1 MNHRSLLLLL
11 PFALL
16 ACTDAPV
23 PTEPRAGA
31 SPVLAAAARPQSGD
45 YIIVLKGP
53 GAQAVAAAAGV
64 SPRFVY
70 GAALHGFA
78 ATLTEAQLSA
88 LRHNPNV
95 AYVEADTWGG
105 VSTTQTNPTWSL
117 DRVDQRD
124 LPLSGGYTYTA
135 TGATVNAYVLDSGI
149 RKTHAEFAPAG
160 RAQYIPNGKNGDF
173 VNDAHGK
180 RSGALD
186 CNGHGTQVAGVVGGV
201 TYGAAKG
208 VNLWAGRV
216 VNCRGG
222 GQASSAIA
230 AVDWITANG
239 IRPAVVNMS
248 LAYGDVQS
256 LRTAVENSVAAGV
269 HYATAAGNGDAA
281 HVPID
286 ACTESPG
293 GAPNAVT
300 VGATDRYDAEGYF
313 SNYGP
318 CIDLLA
324 PGVDITTADD
334 DSDTDLVTTVGTSV
348 ASPYVAGV
356 IAMYLQNDPAATPAT
371 VRAALAANATS
382 GRITFHAQSAAG
394 GTPNL
399 LLFTSY

>member
-1 MNHRSLLLLL
+1 MNQRSLLLLL

-16 ACTDAPV
+16 ACADASA

-31 SPVLAAAARPQSGD
+31 VPLLQAAARPLAGD
-45 YIIVLKGP
+45 YIVVLKGP
-53 GAQAVAAAAGV
+53 GAEAVAAAAGV

-78 ATLTEAQLSA
+78 ATLSEGQLNA

-95 AYVEADTWGG
+95 AYVEADAWGG
-105 VSTTQTNPTWSL
+105 VATTQTNATWGL
-117 DRVDQRD
+117 DRLDQRD
-124 LPLSGGYTYTA
+124 LPLSGSYTYTA
-135 TGATVNAYVLDSGI
+135 TGATVNVYVLDSGI
-149 RKTHAEFAPAG
+149 RKTHAEFAPSG

-173 VNDAHGK
+173 VGDSYGK
-180 RSGALD
+180 RNGALD
-186 CNGHGTQVAGVVGGV
+186 CHGHGTQVAGVVGGV
-201 TYGAAKG
+201 TYGAAKQ
-208 VNLWAGRV
+208 VKLWAGRV
-216 VNCRGG
+216 VNCQGG
-222 GQASSAIA
+222 GAASSAIA

-239 IRPAVVNMS
+239 LRPAVVNMS
-248 LAYGDVQS
+248 LAYGNVQS

-269 HYATAAGNGDAA
+269 HYAIAAGNGDAY

-286 ACTESPG
+286 ACGESPG

-300 VGATDRYDAEGYF
+300 VGATDRYDVEGYF

-318 CIDLLA
+318 CIDILA

-356 IAMYLQNDPAATPAT
+356 IAMYLQNNPAATPAA
-371 VRAALAANATS
+371 VRSELAANATA